1 MKVAAMKVIMALLA
15 SSSSHSVVRSLR
27 SLAMVG
33 HRPRSVSRLAAAPRM
48 ALTTPDAPN
57 DSRQSVSAMRSS
69 ASAAMQTP
77 TPTVYFVMGGPGSG
91 KGTQCARLVDHF
103 GMVHLSAGD
112 LLRAVRAFAA
122 SFHFFIFSLLPF
134 SPVPPFFSLSL
145 AGGLA
150 SGSTLGTEI
159 KAVIDQGQ
167 IVKSETTVALL
178 RNAMAASRARS

>member
-1 MKVAAMKVIMALLA
+1 MRCDLDSAIYESLAALVSAMKVAAMKVIMALLA

-122 SFHFFIFSLLPF
+122 SFHFFNSSLLPF
-134 SPVPPFFSLSL
+134 SLVPPLFSLSRRRSPP
-145 AGGLA
+145 ARRSA
-150 SGSTLGTEI
+150 PRSRPSSTKGRL
-159 KAVIDQGQ
+159 
-167 IVKSETTVALL
+167 
-178 RNAMAASRARS
+178 

>member
-1 MKVAAMKVIMALLA
+1 MKVIMALLA

-33 HRPRSVSRLAAAPRM
+33 HRPRSVSRLAVAPRM

-122 SFHFFIFSLLPF
+122 SFHFFKFSTFNVFSDSFATCARLHEVFLTRFNIFLVFPCF
-134 SPVPPFFSLSL
+134 S
-145 AGGLA
+145 
-150 SGSTLGTEI
+150 I
-159 KAVIDQGQ
+159 
-167 IVKSETTVALL
+167 IV
-178 RNAMAASRARS
+178 SRFLVK

>member
-122 SFHFFIFSLLPF
+122 
-134 SPVPPFFSLSL
+134 
-145 AGGLA
+145 
-150 SGSTLGTEI
+150 
-159 KAVIDQGQ
+159 
-167 IVKSETTVALL
+167 
-178 RNAMAASRARS
+178 